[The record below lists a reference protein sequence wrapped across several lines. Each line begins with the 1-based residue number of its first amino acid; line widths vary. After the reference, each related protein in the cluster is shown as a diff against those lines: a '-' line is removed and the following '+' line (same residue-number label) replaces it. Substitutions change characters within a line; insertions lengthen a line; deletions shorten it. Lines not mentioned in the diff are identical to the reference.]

1 MYCRSVLVVDDD
13 DRLQRMLAFF
23 FMKNNFTV
31 MRAKDGFNAIKIL
44 ETLRPDIILLDLAM
58 PGMDGFELCRRIKE
72 DAVWGEIP
80 LIVIS
85 ALSVADNRER
95 TLSLGVS
102 DYFEKPFVSSE
113 LMDRVSKLLDI
124 KKDVFRCNSG
134 RLNFKGGEI

>member
-13 DRLQRMLAFF
+13 DRLQRMLTFF
-23 FMKNNFTV
+23 FVKNNFTV
-31 MRAKDGFNAIKIL
+31 MRAKDGFDAIKIL

-72 DAVWGEIP
+72 DAVFGEIP
-80 LIVIS
+80 IIAIS
-85 ALSVADNRER
+85 ALSASDHRER
-95 TLSLGVS
+95 ILSLGVS
-102 DYFEKPFVSSE
+102 DYFEKPFVPSE
-113 LMDRVSKLLDI
+113 LMDRVTKLLDI